1 MFKINL
7 KCKIVEMTE
16 CYSVRVKGK
25 VQGVGFR
32 FYTQKTAKELG
43 VRGFVKN
50 MPNGSVYIEAEADP
64 DSMEVFINWV
74 NKGPEWARVD
84 SVSLQKKPQEGFVDF
99 MIK

>member
-1 MFKINL
+1 
-7 KCKIVEMTE
+7 MTKS
-16 CYSVRVKGK
+16 YSVRVKGK

-50 MPNGSVYIEAEADP
+50 MHDGSVYIEAEADP
-64 DSMEVFINWV
+64 DSMEIFINWV
-74 NKGPEWARVD
+74 NNGPEWARVD
-84 SVSLQKKPQEGFVDF
+84 SVSLQKKPQESFVDF

>member
-1 MFKINL
+1 MI
-7 KCKIVEMTE
+7 EMTE

-64 DSMEVFINWV
+64 DKMEVFINWV

-84 SVSLQKKPQEGFVDF
+84 SVSLQEKPQEGFVGF

>member
-1 MFKINL
+1 LRFC
-7 KCKIVEMTE
+7 CKMIEMTE
-16 CYSVRVKGK
+16 SYSVRVKGK

-64 DSMEVFINWV
+64 DKMEVFINWV

-84 SVSLQKKPQEGFVDF
+84 SVSLQEKPQEGFVGF